1 MSRLPEIQILEK
13 GCLYKVREYLCDGG
27 YTIFSPKV
35 TRKVIN
41 FDSYRY
47 IPFIFAVYGRG
58 KNAHIKIAK
67 GINNVRVIDGNYV
80 NRLNAKDYLKLS
92 KLLKDKGYRF
102 DKKTRKLINLNP

>member
-13 GCLYKVREYLCDGG
+13 GCLYKVKQYACDG

-41 FDSYRY
+41 FDRCRY
-47 IPFIFAVYGRG
+47 IPYIFAVYGRG
-58 KNAHIKIAK
+58 KNARINIAK
-67 GINNVRVIDGNYV
+67 VNNEVVRVMDGNYV

>member
-13 GCLYKVREYLCDGG
+13 GYLYKVRQYVRDG

-41 FDSYRY
+41 FDRYRY

-58 KNAHIKIAK
+58 KNAHINIAK
-67 GINNVRVIDGNYV
+67 GIIDEVRVIDGNYV
-80 NRLNAKDYLKLS
+80 KRLNAKDYLKLS